1 MLGMNSK
8 RTLVSG
14 KFAKEIKE
22 KALTKGISERSTCRY
37 LKSLLELKYI
47 DKQEDRYIR
56 IKEFTDK

>member
-22 KALTKGISERSTCRY
+22 KALRIQTGDLDERDKKEIQRNRRITKEVSILWR
-37 LKSLLELKYI
+37 
-47 DKQEDRYIR
+47 
-56 IKEFTDK
+56 

>member
-22 KALTKGISERSTCRY
+22 KALRIQTGDLDERDKKEIQRNHRITKEVSI
-37 LKSLLELKYI
+37 LWK
-47 DKQEDRYIR
+47 
-56 IKEFTDK
+56 

>member
-22 KALTKGISERSTCRY
+22 KVLRIQTGDLDERDKKEIQRNRRITKEVSI
-37 LKSLLELKYI
+37 LWK
-47 DKQEDRYIR
+47 
-56 IKEFTDK
+56 

>member
-22 KALTKGISERSTCRY
+22 KALRIQTGDLDERDKKEIQRNRLITKEVSI
-37 LKSLLELKYI
+37 LWK
-47 DKQEDRYIR
+47 
-56 IKEFTDK
+56 

>member
-22 KALTKGISERSTCRY
+22 KALRIQTGDLDERDKKEIQRNRRITKEVSIQW
-37 LKSLLELKYI
+37 K
-47 DKQEDRYIR
+47 
-56 IKEFTDK
+56 

>member
-22 KALTKGISERSTCRY
+22 KALRIQTGDLDERDKNEIQRNRRITKEVSI
-37 LKSLLELKYI
+37 LWK
-47 DKQEDRYIR
+47 
-56 IKEFTDK
+56 

>member
-22 KALTKGISERSTCRY
+22 KALRIQTGDLDERDKKEIQRNRRITKDVSI
-37 LKSLLELKYI
+37 LWK
-47 DKQEDRYIR
+47 
-56 IKEFTDK
+56 

>member
-22 KALTKGISERSTCRY
+22 KALRIQTGDLDERDKKEIQRNRRITKEVSI
-37 LKSLLELKYI
+37 LWN
-47 DKQEDRYIR
+47 
-56 IKEFTDK
+56 

>member
-22 KALTKGISERSTCRY
+22 KARRIQTGDLDERDKKEIQRNRRITKEVSI
-37 LKSLLELKYI
+37 LWK
-47 DKQEDRYIR
+47 
-56 IKEFTDK
+56 

>member
-22 KALTKGISERSTCRY
+22 KALRIQTGDLDERDKKEIHRNRRITKEVSI
-37 LKSLLELKYI
+37 LWK
-47 DKQEDRYIR
+47 
-56 IKEFTDK
+56 

>member
-22 KALTKGISERSTCRY
+22 KALRIQTGDLDER
-37 LKSLLELKYI
+37 
-47 DKQEDRYIR
+47 DK
-56 IKEFTDK
+56 KEIQ

>member
-22 KALTKGISERSTCRY
+22 KALRIQTEIWTNEIKGDPKKPSDY
-37 LKSLLELKYI
+37 
-47 DKQEDRYIR
+47 
-56 IKEFTDK
+56 

>member
-22 KALTKGISERSTCRY
+22 KALRIQTGDLDERDKKEIQRNRRITKEVSI
-37 LKSLLELKYI
+37 LW
-47 DKQEDRYIR
+47 Q
-56 IKEFTDK
+56 

>member
-22 KALTKGISERSTCRY
+22 KALRIQTGDLDERDKKEIQRNRRST
-37 LKSLLELKYI
+37 
-47 DKQEDRYIR
+47 
-56 IKEFTDK
+56 KEVSILWK

>member
-22 KALTKGISERSTCRY
+22 KALRIQTGDLDERDKKEIQRSRRITKEVSI
-37 LKSLLELKYI
+37 LWK
-47 DKQEDRYIR
+47 
-56 IKEFTDK
+56 

>member
-22 KALTKGISERSTCRY
+22 KALRIQTGDLDER
-37 LKSLLELKYI
+37 
-47 DKQEDRYIR
+47 DKKEIQRNRR
-56 IKEFTDK
+56 ITTEVSILWK

>member
-22 KALTKGISERSTCRY
+22 KALRIQTGDLDERDKKESQRNRRITKEVSI
-37 LKSLLELKYI
+37 LWK
-47 DKQEDRYIR
+47 
-56 IKEFTDK
+56 

>member
-22 KALTKGISERSTCRY
+22 KALRIQTGDLDERDKKDIQRNRRITKEVSI
-37 LKSLLELKYI
+37 LWK
-47 DKQEDRYIR
+47 
-56 IKEFTDK
+56 

>member
-22 KALTKGISERSTCRY
+22 KSLRIQTGDLDERDKKEIQRNRRITKEVSI
-37 LKSLLELKYI
+37 LWK
-47 DKQEDRYIR
+47 
-56 IKEFTDK
+56 

>member
-22 KALTKGISERSTCRY
+22 KALRIQTGDLDERDKKEIQRNRRITKEVSILR
-37 LKSLLELKYI
+37 K
-47 DKQEDRYIR
+47 
-56 IKEFTDK
+56 

>member
-22 KALTKGISERSTCRY
+22 KALRIQTGDLNERDKKEIQRNRRITKEVSI
-37 LKSLLELKYI
+37 LWK
-47 DKQEDRYIR
+47 
-56 IKEFTDK
+56 

>member
-22 KALTKGISERSTCRY
+22 KALRIQTGDLDERDKKEIQRNRRITKEVS
-37 LKSLLELKYI
+37 SLWK
-47 DKQEDRYIR
+47 
-56 IKEFTDK
+56 

>member
-22 KALTKGISERSTCRY
+22 KALRIQTGDLDERDKKEIQRNRRITKEVSI
-37 LKSLLELKYI
+37 LWK
-47 DKQEDRYIR
+47 
-56 IKEFTDK
+56 

>member
-22 KALTKGISERSTCRY
+22 KALRIQTGDLDER
-37 LKSLLELKYI
+37 
-47 DKQEDRYIR
+47 DKRR
-56 IKEFTDK
+56 SKETVGLPKRFPFYGNNI

>member
-22 KALTKGISERSTCRY
+22 KALRIQTGDLDERDKKELQRNRRITKEVSI
-37 LKSLLELKYI
+37 LWK
-47 DKQEDRYIR
+47 
-56 IKEFTDK
+56 

>member
-22 KALTKGISERSTCRY
+22 KALRIQTGDLDERDKKEIQRNRRITKEVTI
-37 LKSLLELKYI
+37 LWK
-47 DKQEDRYIR
+47 
-56 IKEFTDK
+56 

>member
-22 KALTKGISERSTCRY
+22 KALRIQTGDLDERDKKEIQRNRRITKEASI
-37 LKSLLELKYI
+37 LWK
-47 DKQEDRYIR
+47 
-56 IKEFTDK
+56 